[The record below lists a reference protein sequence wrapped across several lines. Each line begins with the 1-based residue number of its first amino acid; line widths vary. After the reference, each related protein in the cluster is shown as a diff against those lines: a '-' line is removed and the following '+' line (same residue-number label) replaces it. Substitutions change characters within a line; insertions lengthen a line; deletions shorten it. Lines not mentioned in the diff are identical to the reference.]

1 MSKPKTSGRKAS
13 ARKNTSKPQPTRP
26 NFLLIG
32 LGLVVLVALISAAAL
47 WMNRPAP
54 VGAISAPAA
63 SGSTGQL
70 PDEVSVAQ
78 AAALREQGA
87 FILDV
92 RTPEE
97 WAEYHIPGSTLI
109 PVDELESR
117 IAEVPQGQQV
127 VVVCRSGNRSAV
139 GRDILKDASFDQVT
153 SMAGG
158 LKAWSADGLE
168 TVEGP

>member
-1 MSKPKTSGRKAS
+1 MSKSRPTNRKTTQRKS
-13 ARKNTSKPQPTRP
+13 STPSKGKVPG
-26 NFLLIG
+26 LYLIG
-32 LGLVVLVALISAAAL
+32 LGLLVVVALIATAAML
-47 WMNRPAP
+47 LRQPAP
-54 VGAISAPAA
+54 
-63 SGSTGQL
+63 SGSVNNAPSSSDL
-70 PDEVSVAQ
+70 PNEVSVAK
-78 AAALREQGA
+78 ASDLRDQGA

-97 WAEYHIPGSTLI
+97 WAEFHIPGSTLI

-117 IAEVPQGQQV
+117 VNEVPRGQQV

-158 LKAWSADGLE
+158 LNAWRSDGLE
-168 TVEGP
+168 TVTGP